1 MPEPKAESSTEPEPG
16 PVVSPATEPDVDV
29 ATDPRSASEAKRAS
43 AAGAV
48 GSDGSGQTADR
59 EWEIGREP
67 DLEAEA
73 DRDSPHPSTAGHPLD
88 DWAPSTFVPVLDQLP
103 AVDPHRCPPA
113 AVAPAC
119 EPAAAAAAAMDDAAL
134 RELDRKLA
142 AIKQDAYTEGIGAG
156 SRPVRT
162 VVYAHLTDRTLLA
175 NDGVA
180 RIEGYG
186 PALVASLSELLGH
199 DNIVIQ
205 PVIDLN
211 DDTISVDAYEIPH
224 RIRERVKLRYPV
236 EQFPYGT
243 AETGINTDLDHIK
256 PYDKNGPPGQTNT
269 DNITPLG
276 RLSHRIKTHGGW
288 KVTRLDNDT
297 LEWTTRN
304 GFTLHV
310 THRGTYLVHPDN
322 GPPEPDQPGKDQQA
336 G

>member
-1 MPEPKAESSTEPEPG
+1 
-16 PVVSPATEPDVDV
+16 
-29 ATDPRSASEAKRAS
+29 
-43 AAGAV
+43 
-48 GSDGSGQTADR
+48 
-59 EWEIGREP
+59 
-67 DLEAEA
+67 
-73 DRDSPHPSTAGHPLD
+73 
-88 DWAPSTFVPVLDQLP
+88 
-103 AVDPHRCPPA
+103 
-113 AVAPAC
+113 
-119 EPAAAAAAAMDDAAL
+119 MDDAAL

-142 AIKQDAYTEGIGAG
+142 AIKQDAYTEGIGSG

-162 VVYAHLTDRTLLA
+162 VVYAHLTDRTLLT